1 MVIDILFEDEHIIA
15 VNKPPGI
22 LVHRTPISED
32 KVFLMQ
38 QLRDQVGY
46 KIYTVHRLD
55 RGSSGVLIFG
65 KYSEI
70 CGLMSQLFIQRT
82 VLKKY
87 LVVVRGWVTDQGVI
101 DYPLKDIETGVV
113 NPLEAKTAF
122 SCLKRSEINAEIGLR
137 YSTARFSLVEAI
149 PETGRRHQIRKH
161 FAHISHPIIGDKRHG
176 DVKHNSYFRDH
187 FGLERMF
194 LHASSLSFS
203 HPISNNELII
213 DAPIDLEFQNG
224 LELMELKYELII
236 KN

>member
-1 MVIDILFEDEHIIA
+1 MAIDILFEDEHIIA

-46 KIYTVHRLD
+46 KIFTIHRLD

-65 KYSEI
+65 KYADMS
-70 CGLMSQLFIQRT
+70 GLMSQLFIQRT
-82 VLKKY
+82 VEKKY
-87 LVVVRGWVTDQGVI
+87 LVAVRGWLEDHDVI
-101 DYPLKDIETGVV
+101 DYPLKDLETGVV
-113 NPLEAKTAF
+113 IPLPAITAF
-122 SCLKRSEINAEIGLR
+122 HSLKRSEIDAAIGLR
-137 YSTARFSLVEAI
+137 YPTARFSLVEAI

-194 LHASSLSFS
+194 LHASTLSFH
-203 HPISNNELII
+203 HPITNLVHTIV
-213 DAPIDLEFQNG
+213 APIDMEFQKG
-224 LELMELKYELII
+224 LEMMEL
-236 KN
+236 N

>member
-1 MVIDILFEDEHIIA
+1 MAIDILFEDEHLIV

-46 KIYTVHRLD
+46 KIFTIHRLD

-65 KYSEI
+65 KYAEMS
-70 CGLMSQLFIQRT
+70 GMMSQLFIQRSIE
-82 VLKKY
+82 KKY
-87 LVVVRGWVTDQGVI
+87 LVVVRGWLEDYDVI
-101 DYPLKDIETGVV
+101 DYPLKDLETGVLI
-113 NPLEAKTAF
+113 PLQAKTAF
-122 SCLKRSEINAEIGLR
+122 NCLKRSEINAAVGLR

-194 LHASSLSFS
+194 LHASSVSFI
-203 HPISNNELII
+203 HPITNTIQTI
-213 DAPIDLEFQNG
+213 VAPLDVEFEQG
-224 LELMELKYELII
+224 LEMMEL
-236 KN
+236 N